1 MNVEWKPSDLDDL
14 QAAKSQL
21 EYPSLTA
28 RIAALLGKP
37 IEIGL
42 KLLPGNWN
50 KKVREI
56 TQAALLNGLQ
66 FAILT
71 KGHFSIKRLEKR
83 YGLETVR
90 QKYEAME
97 I

>member
-1 MNVEWKPSDLDDL
+1 MRQRILPSKAIYVTKSLTDLDDL
-14 QAAKSQL
+14 QAAKRRL

-28 RIAALLGKP
+28 RISALLGKP

-42 KLLPGNWN
+42 KLLPGNWH

-56 TQAALLNGLQ
+56 TQAALLKGLQ

-71 KGHFSIKRLEKR
+71 IGNKGGKSQMIGCTRH
-83 YGLETVR
+83 
-90 QKYEAME
+90 
-97 I
+97 